1 MRMGRV
7 FFSFLRAGGG
17 EEWAGRGAVSC
28 RRLRLRIR
36 AGLEKEDG
44 EVVLVFFE
52 GVQVFFMSG
61 KSARYSVEGNVRCC
75 WSREGSEETTGATGW
90 RSNGEEKF
98 C

>member
-1 MRMGRV
+1 M
-7 FFSFLRAGGG
+7 RAGGG
-17 EEWAGRGAVSC
+17 EEWAGRGAASC

-44 EVVLVFFE
+44 VVVLVFFL
-52 GVQVFFMSG
+52 GGAGFFMSG
-61 KSARYSVEGNVRCC
+61 ESTRYSVEGNVRCC
-75 WSREGSEETTGATGW
+75 WSREGSEETTRATGW